1 MGKFFEEH
9 VIPNLWEAGTAV
21 VAAIWV
27 WWKTR
32 PKEKIEKDGGIV
44 DNAKKVLEM
53 SEDIADRLEKQL
65 IASDEIIQQLKE
77 KLRIALEEEN
87 SCKKA
92 LKAIK
97 EEYANFQ
104 KLFNEQ
110 KLELDA
116 LKEECRLLRVTI
128 EQNEKTNT
136 INNSPQ
142 LN

>member
-1 MGKFFEEH
+1 MGKFIDEH
-9 VIPNLWEAGTAV
+9 VVPNLWEAGTAV
-21 VAAIWV
+21 VAALWI

-65 IASDEIIQQLKE
+65 VASDEIIQQLKE

-104 KLFNEQ
+104 KLFDKQ

-116 LKEECRLLRVTI
+116 LKEECRLLRI
-128 EQNEKTNT
+128 AIQGNEKTNT